1 MESIDKM
8 KKMNAGV
15 HKDCILLMTPSI
27 VLVVMDMYTVY
38 VYVYINKKI
47 NTLPKVLRQFNRLSN
62 RLNRWV

>member
-27 VLVVMDMYTVY
+27 VLVVMVMYTVY
-38 VYVYINKKI
+38 VYVYINKNEIPFLKFYASS
-47 NTLPKVLRQFNRLSN
+47 TG
-62 RLNRWV
+62 